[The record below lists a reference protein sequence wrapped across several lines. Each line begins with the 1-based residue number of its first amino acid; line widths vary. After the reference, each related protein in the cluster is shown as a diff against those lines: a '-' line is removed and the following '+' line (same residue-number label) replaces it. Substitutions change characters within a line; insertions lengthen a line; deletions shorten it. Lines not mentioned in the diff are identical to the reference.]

1 MNSTAP
7 ASQESFPEYAKD
19 TRINAVNVL
28 TPEGAPGLTQEQIDG
43 IALAS
48 AYASKVP
55 ETARWAAERAA
66 GRLSTER
73 IEAAKA
79 AASIMGMNNVYY
91 RFLHLAED
99 AEYAAMPARLR
110 MTVIGNPGIDKAEFE
125 LYALA
130 VSAINGC
137 GYCVA
142 SHAKKLT
149 ASGLSKEAVQSAAR
163 VASVVSAAAQ
173 THFIESIGS

>member
-1 MNSTAP
+1 MNVSAVTKLEDVP
-7 ASQESFPEYAKD
+7 DYAKD
-19 TRINAVNVL
+19 TKINAINVL

-55 ETARWAAERAA
+55 QAARWAHARAQD
-66 GRLSTER
+66 RLSAER

-91 RFLHLAED
+91 RFLHLVED
-99 AEYAAMPARLR
+99 ADYKLFPAKLR
-110 MTVIGNPGIDKAEFE
+110 MTVIGNPGIDKNEFE

-137 GYCVA
+137 GFCVA

-149 ASGLSKEAVQSAAR
+149 LGTLEKQTVQSAAR
-163 VASVVSAAAQ
+163 IAAVVSAVAQ
-173 THFIESIGS
+173 TFFIENMGS